1 LRLLRPKLDFLSPVA
16 RGPRRISKTIGKS
29 TQLTEEITKT
39 ADISGITSGNHRI
52 RKRKGLSVTLMME
65 RTGARSI
72 VPQDM
77 I

>member
-1 LRLLRPKLDFLSPVA
+1 VA
-16 RGPRRISKTIGKS
+16 RGPQRISRMIGKS

-39 ADISGITSGNHRI
+39 ADISGIASNNHRI
-52 RKRKGLSVTLMME
+52 RKRKGLSVTLTMQ

-72 VPQDM
+72 VPQNM